1 MSSTS
6 KVIEQQ
12 VVASRQAPE
21 PRGEGQARSAIVSA
35 RSVSKVFES
44 GDGLRALQLDVPPGT
59 IVGLV
64 GPSGSGKTTAVR
76 LMTGV
81 IAPSD
86 GRLEVLGVDPRR
98 FDASIR
104 GRIGYMPQQSVLYP
118 NLSVW
123 ENLSFFAALYGT
135 EYTDPALLE
144 SALEFVE
151 LAGHETKRV
160 SEISGGMQRRLALA
174 ATLIHEPDLMFLD
187 EPTAG
192 IDPILRRK
200 FWDRFTNLKT
210 QGKTLIVTTQY
221 VGEAAYC
228 DYVAV
233 LADGELVLV
242 ESPDGLRRAAYGG
255 DIVTVEFD
263 RRPDA
268 DLVER
273 LAGVIDAIE
282 CDYQG
287 ARGLRLVVEEA
298 AVALPALSAWL
309 GDQDIGIEQAEE
321 VLPPFDD
328 VFVELVDRFRNG
340 ADEHTG
346 SVELVAPAVTRA

>member
-1 MSSTS
+1 MAPT
-6 KVIEQQ
+6 Q
-12 VVASRQAPE
+12 VVDRP
-21 PRGEGQARSAIVSA
+21 GARPAQPPIVSA

-44 GDGLRALQLDVPPGT
+44 GDGLRSLHLDVPPGT

-86 GRLEVLGVDPRR
+86 GTLEVLGVDPRQ
-98 FDASIR
+98 FDAATR
-104 GRIGYMPQQSVLYP
+104 RRIGYMPQQSVLYP

-123 ENLSFFAALYGT
+123 ENLTFFSALYGT
-135 EYTDPALLE
+135 DYTDAALLE

-200 FWDRFTNLKT
+200 FWDRFTDLKT
-210 QGKTLIVTTQY
+210 QGKTVIVTTQY

-242 ESPDGLRRAAYGG
+242 ETPEGLRRAAYGG
-255 DIVTVEFD
+255 DIVVVEFD

-268 DLVER
+268 DLVDR
-273 LAGVIDAIE
+273 LAGTIGAIQ
-282 CDYQG
+282 CDYHG
-287 ARGLRLVVEEA
+287 ARGLRIVVDEA

-309 GDQDIGIEQAEE
+309 GEQHIGIEQAEE

-328 VFVELVDRFRNG
+328 VFVELVNRFRNG
-340 ADEHTG
+340 GQGQAG
-346 SVELVAPAVTRA
+346 PVGLVTAAVAGA